1 MSDDYSAIKTRM
13 REIRKE
19 QGQPDDD
26 WRTAAGSDLE
36 AIAAFYDMTR
46 DNDQTDEQLRTKI
59 EVHIYHMAGRF

>member
-1 MSDDYSAIKTRM
+1 MSDDYAAIKTRM

-19 QGQPDDD
+19 RGQPDDD
-26 WRTAAGSDLE
+26 WRSATGSDLD

-46 DNDQTDEQLRTKI
+46 ENSQTDDALRTKI